1 VVIPTSVPHPLAAV
15 LTSAAASGTSSNSAA
30 WAAIIIPIIIL
41 LLLFWFAGRR
51 ARQAGGGS
59 GPGGGGAGGFGALSR
74 VGKSRAQVYDTTRP
88 STRFRDVA
96 GYEAVKRDVSEIV
109 DYLRRPERYRRVG
122 AVGPKGVLMVG
133 PPGTGKTLIARALA
147 GEADVPFISVSASS
161 FVEMFVGVGASRV
174 RDLFSEARKR
184 APAIIFIDEIDAVGQ
199 KRSVGG
205 GGVQG
210 GHSEREQTLQQMF
223 TEMDGFEP
231 NSGLVVLAATNRPEI
246 LDQALLRP
254 GRFDRHVQ
262 VPLPNRRER
271 RAILQVHSR
280 GKKLAG
286 DIDLDII
293 AAMTPGFSG
302 ADLANLLNEGA
313 IQTVRDDR
321 LEITQADLIAARD
334 RILLGQRDESNV
346 LLPDEKHAVAAHE
359 GGHALVAALS
369 EHADPV
375 VKVTILP
382 AGRALGATE
391 QLPEDDRHLR
401 FEDYLRDTLAVRLG
415 GRAAELLMFGQGSTG
430 AANDLT
436 NATRLATKMVR
447 EFGMSTAI
455 GPIGFASDS
464 PGYLG
469 DDGLAGRP
477 YAEATQRRIDDEVAR
492 LLREA
497 EDRAVA
503 LLRSHR
509 PALEKLM
516 DRLVEDETVDGKVV
530 ESIARETP
538 PLASE
543 PEPGEL
549 PAPGG
554 NDGRIRLGTA
564 LREHPGP
571 DAVPRL
577 GPA

>member
-1 VVIPTSVPHPLAAV
+1 VVVTTSVPHPLAAV
-15 LTSAAASGTSSNSAA
+15 PASAAASGTGSNSAA
-30 WAAIIIPIIIL
+30 WAAIIIPIVIL

-286 DIDLDII
+286 DVDLDII

-369 EHADPV
+369 EHTDPV

-382 AGRALGATE
+382 AGRTLGATE

-469 DDGLAGRP
+469 DDGLTGRP

-497 EDRAVA
+497 EDRAVT

-509 PALEKLM
+509 PALERLM

-538 PLASE
+538 PVASE
-543 PEPGEL
+543 PKPGGL
-549 PAPGG
+549 PVPGG
-554 NDGRIRLGTA
+554 NDGHKRPGTA